1 MTLTRITTAVVGLSL
16 VSFWTASQHDL
27 AGQAQTVQVPI
38 FGTDPTFPKP
48 LPENWAIGPIGGLAV
63 DRQDHLYMI
72 DGANHHVWILNR
84 QTLQVIARF
93 GQQGL
98 FGGSLN
104 VPHAI
109 AVDSRGNLYVGEN
122 FDARRFQRFLYRGW
136 ARLRPARIRR
146 RPLCGDATRRPDC
159 VRHDGSWCA
168 LSDRP
173 V

>member
-1 MTLTRITTAVVGLSL
+1 MTLTRITKVVVDISL
-16 VSFWTASQHDL
+16 VSFRTASQHDL

-38 FGTDPTFPKP
+38 FEIRPHVSETVARELGHRANRRPGRRPSGQRF
-48 LPENWAIGPIGGLAV
+48 
-63 DRQDHLYMI
+63 LYMI

-104 VPHAI
+104 VAHAI

-122 FDARRFQRFLYRGW
+122 FDARRFQRFLYKGLSTPVPG
-136 ARLRPARIRR
+136 ANP
-146 RPLCGDATRRPDC
+146 PTTV
-159 VRHDGSWCA
+159 VR
-168 LSDRP
+168 
-173 V
+173 